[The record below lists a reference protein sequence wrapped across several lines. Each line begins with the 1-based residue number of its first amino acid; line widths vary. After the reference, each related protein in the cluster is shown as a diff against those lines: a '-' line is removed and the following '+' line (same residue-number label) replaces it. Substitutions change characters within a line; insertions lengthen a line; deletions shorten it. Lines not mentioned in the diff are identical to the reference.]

1 MVSIILVNWRGWQDT
16 ILCLQ
21 SLMRLRGDDFR
32 VIVCD
37 NASGDESVPSIHAWA
52 AGQLCA
58 WTSTGEPARAY
69 AIPRAPRAIELT
81 EHVAGAPIAPTTDA
95 KLVLLHTGANLGFAG
110 GCNAGIRY
118 ALARGDSDAMWL
130 LNNDTVV
137 DPDAL
142 DALRAECERL
152 GGVALVSSRVV
163 NMSAPETPWFE
174 GGEFRP
180 LTGSAHHVP
189 FVRFRAS
196 AHPYLSGCSLWIP
209 RAVVERVGLLD
220 ESFFMY
226 GEDVDYSVRALAL
239 GIPLAVAEDSVVLHA
254 EGASLGPASPTA
266 YRNLVASGLRLTRR
280 YFNRAFLV
288 PAVAY
293 HLAKLAYLWG
303 VKRRSRSSLGG
314 YWRGIVSGL
323 RS

>member
-21 SLMRLRGDDFR
+21 SVFRLRSDRFR

-37 NASGDESVPSIHAWA
+37 NASGDESVPMLRAWA
-52 AGQLCA
+52 AGRLSA
-58 WTSTGEPARAY
+58 WVTPAAAARAH
-69 AIPRAPRAIELT
+69 AIPAAGTPTTAIEHMAGEL
-81 EHVAGAPIAPTTDA
+81 VVGGAPER
-95 KLVLLHTGANLGFAG
+95 LVLLHTGANLGFAG

-118 ALARGDSDAMWL
+118 ALERGDCDAVWL

-137 DPDAL
+137 DEHAL
-142 DALRAECERL
+142 DALLNESDRHRNA
-152 GGVALVSSRVV
+152 ALVSSRVV
-163 NMSAPETPWFE
+163 NMNRPDTPWFE

-180 LTGSAHHVP
+180 LTGAARHVSAS
-189 FVRFRAS
+189 RFRRARQ
-196 AHPYLSGCSLWIP
+196 PYLSGCSLFIP
-209 RAVVERVGLLD
+209 RSVLDRVGLLD
-220 ESFFMY
+220 DSFFMY
-226 GEDVDYSVRALAL
+226 GEDVDYSIRARAAGTELVLA
-239 GIPLAVAEDSVVLHA
+239 ERSVVLHA

-280 YFNRAFLV
+280 YFGSMWLV

-293 HLAKLAYLWG
+293 HVAKLTLLWA
-303 VKRRSRSSLGG
+303 VKRRSRASLSG